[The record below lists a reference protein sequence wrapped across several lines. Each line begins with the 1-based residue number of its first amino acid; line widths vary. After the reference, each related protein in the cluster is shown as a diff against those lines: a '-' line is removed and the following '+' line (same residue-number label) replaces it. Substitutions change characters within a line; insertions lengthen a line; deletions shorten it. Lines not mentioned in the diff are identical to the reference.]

1 MKILDLP
8 EIHHYLNRKDNYL
21 YKELAKTNDTKIFN
35 TLSVRALIEQKWP
48 KTKDLVIN
56 KILYPFLGFMTV
68 FITYTLMDF
77 MVLDV
82 SDIIAFSLF
91 NFTLCLTKAVL
102 YIFMSYFISIEVKK
116 AFSSSPKK
124 YLNQPSLYLDLIP
137 CVLIIF
143 SDFVRYYEPSNVEMS
158 HFIRLLFAIIALAM
172 WLKLL

>member
-82 SDIIAFSLF
+82 SDIIAFSFF

-116 AFSSSPKK
+116 AFSSSP
-124 YLNQPSLYLDLIP
+124 
-137 CVLIIF
+137 
-143 SDFVRYYEPSNVEMS
+143 
-158 HFIRLLFAIIALAM
+158 
-172 WLKLL
+172 

>member
-1 MKILDLP
+1 M
-8 EIHHYLNRKDNYL
+8 
-21 YKELAKTNDTKIFN
+21 
-35 TLSVRALIEQKWP
+35 RALIEQKWP

-143 SDFVRYYEPSNVEMS
+143 SDFVRYYEPSNAEMS
-158 HFIRLLFAIIALAM
+158 HFIRLLLLNHFYYCNYQFVLLNLHVLFPKFLSSCPRGPMHCHIIVFS
-172 WLKLL
+172 KIHP